1 MNDQEL
7 RQMVVET
14 LDILQQSSG
23 HDGGQRV
30 DDGLDLTSLEL
41 VRLLVSL
48 EEQLDVEVD
57 EVAIMNARLDT
68 VEDIIALMRESLA
81 LSATAAV
88 E

>member
-1 MNDQEL
+1 MNDHEL
-7 RQMVVET
+7 RRMVVEQ
-14 LDILQQSSG
+14 LNILRQSSG

-30 DDGLDLTSLEL
+30 DDGLELTSLEL

-48 EEQLDVEVD
+48 EEQLDVELD

-68 VEDIIALMRESLA
+68 VDDIVALMRESLA
-81 LSATAAV
+81 LAATGAV